1 MRRSD
6 VLFLLALIA
15 LAGWWTSDSG
25 APPPPTPRSPI
36 TLTLSAICDKNVPAG
51 QVLVVRLT
59 NSGPP
64 VRIPA
69 SLCRQVD
76 WSSMLAFRVQAGKQS
91 FELTRS
97 WCDIESVHDHGPLTL
112 TSGQVLEARVGLL
125 ELLESEPGRATV
137 LAARKLEIQAR
148 LVPGRE
154 TGPFAEPPALI
165 FDESLVSN
173 ILTLSF

>member
-6 VLFLLALIA
+6 LLLLLALIA
-15 LAGWWTSDSG
+15 LAAWWTAGST
-25 APPPPTPRSPI
+25 APTPPPPQGPL
-36 TLTLSAICDKNVPAG
+36 TLSLSAICDKNVPAG
-51 QVLVVRLT
+51 QVLVVRLA

-76 WSSMLAFRVQAGKQS
+76 WTAMLAFRVRVGEQT

-112 TSGQVLEARVGLL
+112 TSGQVLEAQIGLL
-125 ELLESEPGRATV
+125 ELLENEPGRAAV
-137 LAARKLEIQAR
+137 LAARELEIQAR

-154 TGPFAEPPALI
+154 TGPGPEPPVLV

-173 ILTLSF
+173 VLTLTF

>member
-1 MRRSD
+1 MRRPD
-6 VLFLLALIA
+6 LLLLLALIA
-15 LAGWWTSDSG
+15 LAGWWTAGST
-25 APPPPTPRSPI
+25 APSSPPAQGPL
-36 TLTLSAICDKNVPAG
+36 TLTLSAICDKSVPAG

-64 VRIPA
+64 VRVPA
-69 SLCRQVD
+69 SLCGQVD
-76 WSSMLAFRVQAGKQS
+76 WTSMLAFRVRVGAPT

-112 TSGQVLEARVGLL
+112 TSGQVLEARVGLP
-125 ELLESEPGRATV
+125 ELLGNEPGREAV
-137 LAARKLEIQAR
+137 LAARELEIQAR

-154 TGPFAEPPALI
+154 TGPGPEPPVLV

-173 ILTLSF
+173 VLNLTF